1 MELHLLVLVG
11 AFLVNLLF
19 GALDGYDAIA
29 RILSFLACFRTWPPF
44 YYYAGF
50 DCVAALLLLLLF
62 CRICTLGL
70 VI

>member
-1 MELHLLVLVG
+1 MVLVG
-11 AFLVNLLF
+11 AFLVNLLG

-29 RILSFLACFRTWPPF
+29 KMLSFLAYYRTWPLF
-44 YYYAGF
+44 GSFAGF
-50 DCVAALLLLLLF
+50 DYIDVLLLLF